1 MNPLRVET
9 YLNVYEIADVL
20 AKRAKV
26 NAIHDLA
33 LVKTHTALSKSG
45 DIEVGLEELEQF
57 LSLEEV
63 EESIIINRL
72 AEIDDAMYAVSRT
85 KGNHIGSSYFAFDQT
100 TNTNHNREIFQRSE
114 NYIKDYLNGE
124 KSVVDQYVISL
135 IDIQNNGIKIE
146 NIPHKR
152 KLFTQDLNKES
163 CFVSSPQIKKIIK
176 NYIREREKTLE
187 ESAIK
192 ITSENQEIIT
202 DDLKDLADL
211 LTTFENCIL
220 EVNPDE
226 NIYPS
231 QGKIAEKEILQ
242 IIEDIESCKI
252 DFIRLKSSGYGDNIT
267 IETYSRGY

>member
-1 MNPLRVET
+1 MNSLRVET

-33 LVKTHTALSKSG
+33 LVRTHTALSKSG

-57 LSLEEV
+57 LSLGQV

-85 KGNHIGSSYFAFDQT
+85 RGNHIGSSYFASDERE
-100 TNTNHNREIFQRSE
+100 NTNHSREIFQRSE
-114 NYIKDYLNGE
+114 NYIKNYLYGE
-124 KSVVDQYVISL
+124 KSIVDQYVISL

-146 NIPHKR
+146 NIPYKR
-152 KLFTQDLNKES
+152 KLFTKDLNNETNS
-163 CFVSSPQIKKIIK
+163 VTCPQVKKIIR

-187 ESAIK
+187 ENTIK
-192 ITSENQEIIT
+192 ITNENQEIIV

-211 LTTFENCIL
+211 LTTFESYVL
-220 EVNPDE
+220 EVNPDD
-226 NIYPS
+226 NVYPT
-231 QGKIAEKEILQ
+231 QGKLAEKEILQ

-267 IETYSRGY
+267 VEIYSRD